1 MSKLFAYL
9 SYRDVDAVITWLE
22 ALGFE
27 TTTRQQ
33 DDGGATVHAE
43 LRLGDAVVM
52 VAPAD
57 EPYETP
63 KLIGRSTGQ
72 PWFAR
77 LGCAA
82 MEASGTHIESGR
94 VISEAFENY
103 RNYAGPLLAVAL
115 LVVGI
120 AGVISG
126 VLGAS
131 DSLLL
136 ALLGLIVYIAAAVL
150 YTGYVVKLVQDVRD
164 GRRDHSV
171 AELFESAAPY
181 IGTLILNGILAAIG
195 IGIGLVLLI
204 VPGLILITIWAVVAP
219 AIVVEGAGVIGAF
232 VRSRDLV
239 RGNGWPVFGAIVIAY
254 LIVLG
259 VSFVTAGVG
268 DAIADDA
275 GHVILG
281 TIGDILAAPVLALV
295 ASALFFDLG
304 GGAGAPAD

>member
-1 MSKLFAYL
+1 
-9 SYRDVDAVITWLE
+9 
-22 ALGFE
+22 
-27 TTTRQQ
+27 
-33 DDGGATVHAE
+33 
-43 LRLGDAVVM
+43 
-52 VAPAD
+52 
-57 EPYETP
+57 
-63 KLIGRSTGQ
+63 
-72 PWFAR
+72 
-77 LGCAA
+77 
-82 MEASGTHIESGR
+82 MEAGGTQIESGR

-136 ALLGLIVYIAAAVL
+136 ALLGLIVYIAAGVL

-171 AELFESAAPY
+171 TELFESAAPY

-195 IGIGLVLLI
+195 IGIGLALLI

-219 AIVVEGAGVIGAF
+219 AIVVEGAGVIEAF
-232 VRSRDLV
+232 GRSRDLV

-281 TIGDILAAPVLALV
+281 TIGDILAAPILALV

>member
-1 MSKLFAYL
+1 
-9 SYRDVDAVITWLE
+9 
-22 ALGFE
+22 
-27 TTTRQQ
+27 
-33 DDGGATVHAE
+33 
-43 LRLGDAVVM
+43 
-52 VAPAD
+52 
-57 EPYETP
+57 
-63 KLIGRSTGQ
+63 
-72 PWFAR
+72 
-77 LGCAA
+77 
-82 MEASGTHIESGR
+82 MEAGGTHIESRR

-103 RNYAGPLLAVAL
+103 RNYAGPLLAGAL
-115 LVVGI
+115 LMVGI

-195 IGIGLVLLI
+195 IGIGLALLI

-232 VRSRDLV
+232 GRSRDLV

-281 TIGDILAAPVLALV
+281 TIGDILAAPILALV

>member
-1 MSKLFAYL
+1 
-9 SYRDVDAVITWLE
+9 
-22 ALGFE
+22 
-27 TTTRQQ
+27 
-33 DDGGATVHAE
+33 
-43 LRLGDAVVM
+43 
-52 VAPAD
+52 
-57 EPYETP
+57 
-63 KLIGRSTGQ
+63 
-72 PWFAR
+72 
-77 LGCAA
+77 
-82 MEASGTHIESGR
+82 MEAGGTHIESRR

-103 RNYAGPLLAVAL
+103 RNYAGPLLAGAL
-115 LVVGI
+115 LMVGI

-126 VLGAS
+126 VLGAA

-136 ALLGLIVYIAAAVL
+136 ALLGLIVYIAAGVL

-171 AELFESAAPY
+171 EELFESAALY
-181 IGTLILNGILAAIG
+181 LGTLILNGILAAIG

-219 AIVVEGAGVIGAF
+219 AIVVEGAGVIEAF
-232 VRSRDLV
+232 GRSRDLV

-254 LIVLG
+254 LIVLV

-281 TIGDILAAPVLALV
+281 TIGDILAAPILALV

>member
-1 MSKLFAYL
+1 
-9 SYRDVDAVITWLE
+9 
-22 ALGFE
+22 
-27 TTTRQQ
+27 
-33 DDGGATVHAE
+33 
-43 LRLGDAVVM
+43 
-52 VAPAD
+52 
-57 EPYETP
+57 
-63 KLIGRSTGQ
+63 
-72 PWFAR
+72 
-77 LGCAA
+77 
-82 MEASGTHIESGR
+82 MEAGGTQIGSGR

-232 VRSRDLV
+232 GRSRDLV

-281 TIGDILAAPVLALV
+281 TIGDILAAPILALV

>member
-1 MSKLFAYL
+1 
-9 SYRDVDAVITWLE
+9 
-22 ALGFE
+22 
-27 TTTRQQ
+27 
-33 DDGGATVHAE
+33 
-43 LRLGDAVVM
+43 
-52 VAPAD
+52 
-57 EPYETP
+57 
-63 KLIGRSTGQ
+63 
-72 PWFAR
+72 
-77 LGCAA
+77 
-82 MEASGTHIESGR
+82 MEAGGTHIESGR

-103 RNYAGPLLAVAL
+103 RNYAGPLLAGAL

-120 AGVISG
+120 GGVISG

-136 ALLGLIVYIAAAVL
+136 ALLGLIVYIAAGVL

-171 AELFESAAPY
+171 KELFESAAPY

-195 IGIGLVLLI
+195 IGIGLILLI

-219 AIVVEGAGVIGAF
+219 AIVVEGAGVIEAF
-232 VRSRDLV
+232 GRSRDLV

-254 LIVLG
+254 LIVLI

-281 TIGDILAAPVLALV
+281 TIGDILAAPILALV

>member
-1 MSKLFAYL
+1 
-9 SYRDVDAVITWLE
+9 
-22 ALGFE
+22 
-27 TTTRQQ
+27 
-33 DDGGATVHAE
+33 
-43 LRLGDAVVM
+43 
-52 VAPAD
+52 
-57 EPYETP
+57 
-63 KLIGRSTGQ
+63 
-72 PWFAR
+72 
-77 LGCAA
+77 
-82 MEASGTHIESGR
+82 MEAGGTHIESGR

-103 RNYAGPLLAVAL
+103 RNYAGPLLAGAL
-115 LVVGI
+115 LVIGI

-136 ALLGLIVYIAAAVL
+136 ALLGLIVYIAAGVL

-171 AELFESAAPY
+171 EELFEAAAPY

-195 IGIGLVLLI
+195 IGIGLLLLI

-219 AIVVEGAGVIGAF
+219 AIVVEGAGVIEAF
-232 VRSRDLV
+232 GRSRDLV

-254 LIVLG
+254 LIVVI

-268 DAIADDA
+268 DAIADNA

-281 TIGDILAAPVLALV
+281 TIGDILAAPILALV

-304 GGAGAPAD
+304 GGAGAPAY

>member
-1 MSKLFAYL
+1 
-9 SYRDVDAVITWLE
+9 
-22 ALGFE
+22 
-27 TTTRQQ
+27 
-33 DDGGATVHAE
+33 
-43 LRLGDAVVM
+43 
-52 VAPAD
+52 
-57 EPYETP
+57 
-63 KLIGRSTGQ
+63 
-72 PWFAR
+72 
-77 LGCAA
+77 
-82 MEASGTHIESGR
+82 MEAGGTQIESGR

-136 ALLGLIVYIAAAVL
+136 ALLGLIVYIAAGVL

-195 IGIGLVLLI
+195 IGIGLALLI

-219 AIVVEGAGVIGAF
+219 AIVVEGAGVIEAF
-232 VRSRDLV
+232 GRSRDLV

-281 TIGDILAAPVLALV
+281 TIGDILAAPILALV

>member
-1 MSKLFAYL
+1 
-9 SYRDVDAVITWLE
+9 
-22 ALGFE
+22 
-27 TTTRQQ
+27 
-33 DDGGATVHAE
+33 
-43 LRLGDAVVM
+43 
-52 VAPAD
+52 
-57 EPYETP
+57 
-63 KLIGRSTGQ
+63 
-72 PWFAR
+72 
-77 LGCAA
+77 
-82 MEASGTHIESGR
+82 MEAGGTHIESGR

-136 ALLGLIVYIAAAVL
+136 ALLGLIVYIAAGVL

-195 IGIGLVLLI
+195 IGIGLALLI

-219 AIVVEGAGVIGAF
+219 AIVVEGAGVIEAF
-232 VRSRDLV
+232 GRSRDLV

-281 TIGDILAAPVLALV
+281 TIGDILAAPILALV

>member
-1 MSKLFAYL
+1 
-9 SYRDVDAVITWLE
+9 
-22 ALGFE
+22 
-27 TTTRQQ
+27 
-33 DDGGATVHAE
+33 
-43 LRLGDAVVM
+43 
-52 VAPAD
+52 
-57 EPYETP
+57 
-63 KLIGRSTGQ
+63 
-72 PWFAR
+72 
-77 LGCAA
+77 
-82 MEASGTHIESGR
+82 MEAGGTHIESGR

-232 VRSRDLV
+232 GRSRDLV

-281 TIGDILAAPVLALV
+281 TIGDILAAPILALV

>member
-1 MSKLFAYL
+1 
-9 SYRDVDAVITWLE
+9 
-22 ALGFE
+22 
-27 TTTRQQ
+27 
-33 DDGGATVHAE
+33 
-43 LRLGDAVVM
+43 
-52 VAPAD
+52 
-57 EPYETP
+57 
-63 KLIGRSTGQ
+63 
-72 PWFAR
+72 
-77 LGCAA
+77 
-82 MEASGTHIESGR
+82 MEAGRPHIESGR

-136 ALLGLIVYIAAAVL
+136 ALLGLIVYIAAGVL

-171 AELFESAAPY
+171 EELFESAAPY
-181 IGTLILNGILAAIG
+181 VVTLILNGILAAIG
-195 IGIGLVLLI
+195 IGIGLALLI
-204 VPGLILITIWAVVAP
+204 VPGLILITIWAVIAP
-219 AIVVEGAGVIGAF
+219 AIVVEGAGVIEAF
-232 VRSRDLV
+232 GRSRDLV

-254 LIVLG
+254 LIILV

-268 DAIADDA
+268 DAIADDV
-275 GHVILG
+275 GLVILG
-281 TIGDILAAPVLALV
+281 TIGDILAAPILALV